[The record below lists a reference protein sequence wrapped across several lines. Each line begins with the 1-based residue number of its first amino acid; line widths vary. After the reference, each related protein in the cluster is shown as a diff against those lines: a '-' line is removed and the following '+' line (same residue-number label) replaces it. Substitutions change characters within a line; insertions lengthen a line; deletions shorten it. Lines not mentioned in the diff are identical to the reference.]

1 MIIKDKNIC
10 NGKPVIKGKRIGPKD
25 LIMALNDIMIYN
37 EGKKI
42 GEMIRKYYFDL
53 TDEEIKECL
62 KYYLD

>member
-1 MIIKDKNIC
+1 
-10 NGKPVIKGKRIGPKD
+10 
-25 LIMALNDIMIYN
+25 MALNDIMIYN

-42 GEMIRKYYFDL
+42 GEMIRKYYFDI